1 MQIEDIINEISTS
14 LSIIIYQV
22 KLKSKANLNDVNTLL
37 ETPFKDILNIIYDYN
52 LINLNNRYLYP
63 AIDLGDKNKKIAFQI
78 TSEKSIQ
85 KIKDTLKKFEENN
98 LYNEYE
104 KLKFL
109 IIDEK
114 VNYNKKHDIDRD
126 YFILKDD
133 VISCFELIN
142 IIKDLDIEKQ
152 KQINDRLRCV
162 VGIKNNISL
171 DTIFDN
177 RNNVPKIEQEY
188 TDKIALTKEILA
200 TTLPS
205 ELQKYFEIQAKIVN
219 NQFKYILNPSVDN
232 AFELYPIQD
241 KFKMKFSTPKEK
253 EEFIKNGGI
262 NALIRQATITRKP
275 VEIPHIEEVKE
286 YIGEYENPFSDFN
299 YTKSNKIKLYVL
311 PHELPRGEKYKI
323 KINDGKEKFSINST
337 TLQIVDVQKQKII
350 LNNFEST
357 NEDFNITLK
366 LNFTEKKLKIEKPYV
381 KYTAN
386 INITLREKK
395 QYSCKANLKLQR
407 FLFLINSANSELTLL
422 HCKENKKVFSIK
434 NLGNKNY
441 SNKDYES
448 FKNYKS
454 LLRKVIYIEKTFK
467 IDIKYNLD
475 YFYKNK
481 TKIDFIYYDSKNR
494 SCKLK
499 TSIKAS
505 FYIDEYDEKK
515 HKNIVTD
522 LPKHINLFGN
532 KFILNSTKIILS
544 NCSFYKEDFIDGR
557 KIVTLVSSEVE
568 FVSKNKNI

>member
-171 DTIFDN
+171 DN

-311 PHELPRGEKYKI
+311 PHELPKGEKYKI

-386 INITLREKK
+386 INITLREIKIPNALK
-395 QYSCKANLKLQR
+395 IGDFFLSHNIYLKEIDLTSVKVIGNFFLGNNMNLKEINLPNVERIEGGFFYSNKSLEIIIAPKLLAVHPYQR
-407 FLFLINSANSELTLL
+407 QIKLFKIEKDNRKKLER
-422 HCKENKKVFSIK
+422 KENKR
-434 NLGNKNY
+434 
-441 SNKDYES
+441 
-448 FKNYKS
+448 
-454 LLRKVIYIEKTFK
+454 LL
-467 IDIKYNLD
+467 
-475 YFYKNK
+475 
-481 TKIDFIYYDSKNR
+481 
-494 SCKLK
+494 
-499 TSIKAS
+499 
-505 FYIDEYDEKK
+505 KK
-515 HKNIVTD
+515 
-522 LPKHINLFGN
+522 
-532 KFILNSTKIILS
+532 
-544 NCSFYKEDFIDGR
+544 
-557 KIVTLVSSEVE
+557 
-568 FVSKNKNI
+568 

>member
-1 MQIEDIINEISTS
+1 M
-14 LSIIIYQV
+14 
-22 KLKSKANLNDVNTLL
+22 
-37 ETPFKDILNIIYDYN
+37 
-52 LINLNNRYLYP
+52 
-63 AIDLGDKNKKIAFQI
+63 GDKNK
-78 TSEKSIQ
+78 
-85 KIKDTLKKFEENN
+85 
-98 LYNEYE
+98 
-104 KLKFL
+104 
-109 IIDEK
+109 
-114 VNYNKKHDIDRD
+114 
-126 YFILKDD
+126 
-133 VISCFELIN
+133 
-142 IIKDLDIEKQ
+142 
-152 KQINDRLRCV
+152 
-162 VGIKNNISL
+162 
-171 DTIFDN
+171 
-177 RNNVPKIEQEY
+177 
-188 TDKIALTKEILA
+188 KIALTKEILA

-311 PHELPRGEKYKI
+311 PHELPKGEKYKI
-323 KINDGKEKFSINST
+323 KIDDG
-337 TLQIVDVQKQKII
+337 
-350 LNNFEST
+350 
-357 NEDFNITLK
+357 
-366 LNFTEKKLKIEKPYV
+366 
-381 KYTAN
+381 
-386 INITLREKK
+386 
-395 QYSCKANLKLQR
+395 
-407 FLFLINSANSELTLL
+407 
-422 HCKENKKVFSIK
+422 KENKKVFSIK

-467 IDIKYNLD
+467 IDIIYNLD

-505 FYIDEYDEKK
+505 LFINSIVVISIKYFYFIMSFFRRK
-515 HKNIVTD
+515 HFPYI
-522 LPKHINLFGN
+522 INF
-532 KFILNSTKIILS
+532 F
-544 NCSFYKEDFIDGR
+544 
-557 KIVTLVSSEVE
+557 
-568 FVSKNKNI
+568 